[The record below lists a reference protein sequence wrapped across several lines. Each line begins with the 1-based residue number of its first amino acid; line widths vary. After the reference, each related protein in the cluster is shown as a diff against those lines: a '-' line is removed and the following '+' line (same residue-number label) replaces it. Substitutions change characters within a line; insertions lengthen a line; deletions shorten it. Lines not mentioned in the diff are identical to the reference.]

1 MSDPTGVKEV
11 NEIFLVHG
19 RDNDANEGMRA
30 FLESL
35 GLRVVEWSEAKKDAK
50 GQSPYVIEIVKKA
63 IKNKAVLVLLT
74 PDEVTFLRNWF
85 VTDKEDSEPAAQ
97 SRPNVLFEAGLALGA
112 NPHHT
117 VIVVMGSARIPS
129 DLLGLHIEKF
139 DGSPEKRQALADEL
153 KKAGCNINRNGTRWL
168 NKAGSHY
175 FEKALKRQKE
185 SDIKVDRGIPAGV
198 RISNSPYKFDSVID
212 DKCNEIFM
220 TGHNFADQLD
230 PQKGAILLRVVK
242 NSLEVNK
249 ELRMTLVFAP
259 PDLLKEAHEEG
270 YRDLINTSIPQ
281 FVNLKYGSLLN
292 EEQQQRLFIYCS
304 SGALSLS
311 CFARDINDDNGLIT
325 VNPRWITDQMGGG
338 RMYFAVRKSDN
349 AEIYE
354 SMRKQIDLAYSEI
367 REIHPTAKTLR
378 QVVLELDKKG
388 VKLDIVPNI
397 LHKLRSK

>member
-1 MSDPTGVKEV
+1 MSDPTGVKEI

-35 GLRVVEWSEAKKDAK
+35 GLRVVEWSEAKKSVK
-50 GQSPYVIEIVKKA
+50 GQNPYVIDIVKKA
-63 IKNKAVLVLLT
+63 IKTKAVLVLLT

-85 VTDKEDSEPAAQ
+85 VTDKDDSEPAAQ

-117 VIVVMGSARIPS
+117 VIVVMASARIPS

-153 KKAGCNINRNGTRWL
+153 GKAGCKINRNGTRWL
-168 NKAGSHY
+168 NEAGRHY

-185 SDIKVDRGIPAGV
+185 SDIKVERGIPAGV
-198 RISNSPYKFDSVID
+198 RISISPYKFDNVID
-212 DKCNEIFM
+212 DKCDEIIM
-220 TGHNFADQLD
+220 TGHNFADQLA
-230 PQKGAILLRVVK
+230 PEKGAILLKVIQDALK
-242 NSLEVNK
+242 ENK
-249 ELRMTLVFAP
+249 TLKMTLVFAP
-259 PDLLKEAHEEG
+259 PDLLKNANEEG

-304 SGALSLS
+304 SGALSFS
-311 CFARDINDDNGLIT
+311 CFARDITKNNGLIT

-338 RMYFAVRKSDN
+338 RMFFAVRESDN
-349 AEIYE
+349 PKIYE
-354 SMRKQIDLAYSEI
+354 SMSKQIDLAYSVI
-367 REIHPTAKTLR
+367 RGVHPTTKTLR
-378 QVVLELDKKG
+378 QLVLELDKKG
-388 VKLDIVPNI
+388 VKLEIAPDI
-397 LHKLRSK
+397 LHKLKSK